1 MENDQKRQ
9 RGRPR
14 AFNPKTEQNMIQ
26 SLDRALMI
34 LKKISDQDGVSL
46 SELSELS
53 DQSPATVYRALITLQ
68 AHDIVGFEEEGQLW
82 HVGPGAFQIGSR
94 FLRRSNILQ
103 RSQPIMRDLMRETGE
118 TANLGIERNDQVL
131 FISQAETHETI
142 RAFFPPGSRN
152 HMHSS
157 GIGKA
162 LLAYFDPAR
171 LKAIIDKEGLIR
183 FTDKTITDA
192 DTLEAELAKVRKSG
206 FAVDDEER
214 TDGMRCIAAPVF
226 NVHGEPFAGLS
237 VSGPSFRIPMNAT
250 PQIGRIV
257 RQAADS
263 LTQAIGGRPMA
274 AE

>member
-14 AFNPKTEQNMIQ
+14 AFNPRTDQNMIQ
-26 SLDRALMI
+26 SLDRALTI
-34 LKKISDQDGVSL
+34 LKTISERDGLSL
-46 SELSELS
+46 SELSEMS

-68 AHDIVGFEEEGQLW
+68 AHDIVGFEVDGQLW

-118 TANLGIERNDQVL
+118 TANLGMERNDKVL
-131 FISQAETHETI
+131 FLSQIETHETI
-142 RAFFPPGSRN
+142 RAFFPPGTRN

-162 LLAYFDPAR
+162 LMAYFDSAR
-171 LKAIIDKEGLIR
+171 LRAIVDREGLMR
-183 FTDKTITDA
+183 FTDKTITDP
-192 DTLEAELAKVRKSG
+192 DQLDAELARIRKAG
-206 FAVDDEER
+206 YAVDDEER

-226 NVHGEPFAGLS
+226 NAHGEPFAGLS

-250 PQIGRIV
+250 PEIGRIV
-257 RQAADS
+257 RQAAAD
-263 LTQAIGGRPMA
+263 LTLAIGGRQGT
-274 AE
+274 ED